1 MASNETEMN
10 IPVDTTTAQNGLQK
24 LNKSTEEALQ
34 NTLGLVKTTEDCI
47 AQIQKLGNSWQ
58 KTQNGLTQYSAS
70 VDGVSKALS
79 FAQTGL
85 SAFQLVVGVA
95 TSKIELAT
103 AAQHL
108 WNIALNANVIG
119 VVVTAIGAMV
129 GALTLLASKQTEQEA
144 QMAALAEK
152 AQEQR
157 TTWDELK
164 NSQAEQIQAST
175 AEIDHIKALWQE
187 MQMLVDANGKVIGEK
202 DRLKFITEEINGLLP
217 NTIVWLDDETLSYQN
232 GAQAVSDLLEKKR
245 ALAIHE
251 AQEPAYKE
259 AITQRQE
266 TLNRMAERKLE
277 IDQKQLE
284 VNALLAEFEAVKG
297 TAAAEGAGIRLSIA
311 ERELSALQAQQ
322 AEDEALYSSFLSFIN
337 QYEQQGEAIASNNLE
352 AIRQINNGIT
362 QSFEYTQDGV
372 KRSLNEQIALA
383 QAQVDE
389 IQRMLNEGVEGVS
402 EDMLAQAQ
410 ALLNALKEQAFQGG
424 LAITHGME
432 RGLVTGAKSLN
443 KIASSVA
450 MGAVVSQKKAIESNS
465 PSKLTAREIGVPL
478 IQGILVGME
487 QEAPHLFQ
495 ATVAISK
502 EALERAKAEAG
513 SYREVGS
520 LYLTYLKEGVEANTA
535 QAITT
540 FTNLLNES
548 VEALAA
554 KNPDAKSALQQEGRA
569 AINAYT
575 KAIQAGGQE
584 SIAAVKELMDEVSQ
598 TAQNKYDE
606 ISRKQQNLSSKL
618 AGYGSLFQVKDQ
630 EVAIADVQQY
640 TATISQYM
648 DLLQQLKAS
657 GAGEA
662 VLAEV
667 SRLGIDEGLLVAQ
680 ELLAMQEENPADF
693 AALVA
698 DWEENRRKTEELAG
712 NFYAAEMQ
720 QLEESFQEDLNHV
733 LAKVPSLVE
742 GSGRAAMEGFIKGW
756 QSKDEDLTRVIEQT
770 IDRAIRAMQ
779 EGWEEH
785 SPSKVTERIGANVGL
800 GFIQG
805 YDTTM
810 SALGRRM
817 AQTVAQESST
827 FQQQAQAIAANQGG
841 LWARNTTTRE
851 IHNNTVQEKVVGLRF
866 SGDLAAVARLL
877 KPELDAESS
886 RYGKRLAQG

>member
-1 MASNETEMN
+1 MAQNELTQNIGDAQKSLKILSEDSAKALQETEKMVN
-10 IPVDTTTAQNGLQK
+10 
-24 LNKSTEEALQ
+24 AL
-34 NTLGLVKTTEDCI
+34 
-47 AQIQKLGNSWQ
+47 
-58 KTQNGLTQYSAS
+58 SAS
-70 VDGVSKALS
+70 FQAVQTLSKAAGKDVTELS
-79 FAQTGL
+79 KSQQLVNTAL
-85 SAFQLVVGVA
+85 SAFQVMVSAATMQVQLVTVA
-95 TSKIELAT
+95 
-103 AAQHL
+103 QQL
-108 WNIALNANVIG
+108 WNMALNANPIGIVITAVSSLIG
-119 VVVTAIGAMV
+119 VISLMSSQQST
-129 GALTLLASKQTEQEA
+129 Q
-144 QMAALAEK
+144 
-152 AQEQR
+152 QEQLMAVTEKIR
-157 TTWDELK
+157 EQGQAWNDLK
-164 NSQAEQIQAST
+164 ASQAEKLAYNLEEVEYT
-175 AEIDHIKALWQE
+175 KELWQE
-187 MQMLVDANGKVIGEK
+187 LQNLAEANGTVAESNRSRASVIMNELNEATGLELQWIG
-202 DRLKFITEEINGLLP
+202 DRIKGLQEEEQVIDDLLAKKKAMAIIESQEDMFVDTRIKLDEAREQEPQLLYDLVMAKKAQDDYRTNPQNYSTTSWGYGMQLEEAVKQAEENYEIWQASYESRLSFLEEYNNNLIAMEEGRYQDVQAIQLKE
-217 NTIVWLDDETLSYQN
+217 VASYQN
-232 GAQAVSDLLEKKR
+232 ASKKTLETLGEELVQAEVYYQLLKERYKNGEAGVTDESLQGARDRVEEKK
-245 ALAIHE
+245 
-251 AQEPAYKE
+251 KE
-259 AITQRQE
+259 YVELGGYLPEGI
-266 TLNRMAERKLE
+266 
-277 IDQKQLE
+277 
-284 VNALLAEFEAVKG
+284 
-297 TAAAEGAGIRLSIA
+297 AEGAREKGYLLTRALQDLVDDSIA
-311 ERELSALQAQQ
+311 AAKQR
-322 AEDEALYSSFLSFIN
+322 AEI
-337 QYEQQGEAIASNNLE
+337 
-352 AIRQINNGIT
+352 
-362 QSFEYTQDGV
+362 
-372 KRSLNEQIALA
+372 
-383 QAQVDE
+383 
-389 IQRMLNEGVEGVS
+389 
-402 EDMLAQAQ
+402 
-410 ALLNALKEQAFQGG
+410 
-424 LAITHGME
+424 H
-432 RGLVTGAKSLN
+432 
-443 KIASSVA
+443 
-450 MGAVVSQKKAIESNS
+450 S

-554 KNPDAKSALQQEGRA
+554 KNPDAKSALQQEGRE

-630 EVAIADVQQY
+630 EVAITDVQQY

-648 DLLQQLKAS
+648 DLLQQLKAR

-800 GFIQG
+800 GFIRG